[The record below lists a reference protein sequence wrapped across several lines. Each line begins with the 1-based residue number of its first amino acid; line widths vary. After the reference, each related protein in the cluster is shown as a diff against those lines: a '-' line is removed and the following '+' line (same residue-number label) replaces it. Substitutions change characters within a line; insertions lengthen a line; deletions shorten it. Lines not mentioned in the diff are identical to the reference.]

1 MPTLPISPSQILL
14 FGCGNMGGAMLRG
27 WIAGGVAPDNFTVVD
42 PRATDLPTGVR
53 LCRSASEIS
62 EQFDVVIL
70 GIKPQMLSELAGEI
84 SGLLAPNAML
94 VSILAGAETGTLSGY
109 FPHTRMVRLMPN
121 LAAAIGKSP
130 LGLYS
135 GQLDDDGKQAIEC
148 ILAPLGTSVWL
159 SDEAQMN
166 AVTALAGS
174 GPAFV
179 YRFIDALAKGGVEL
193 GLSPGISA
201 RLALSMV
208 EGAALLAAGAS
219 ESPSELAA
227 KVTSPGGTTA
237 AGLGVL
243 DADDA
248 LAGLVS
254 ATLRAASERG
264 AELARAA
271 EKEAT

>member
-1 MPTLPISPSQILL
+1 MPIFPSQILL

-27 WIAGGVAPDNFTVVD
+27 WIAGGVAADNFTVVD

-53 LCRSASEIS
+53 LCRSASEVS
-62 EQFDVVIL
+62 EQFDIVIL
-70 GIKPQMLSELAGEI
+70 GIKPQMLAELADEI
-84 SGLLAPNAML
+84 SGLVAPNAML
-94 VSILAGAETGTLSGY
+94 VSILAGAETLTLSRY
-109 FPHTRMVRLMPN
+109 FPDARIIRLMPN

-135 GQLDDDGKQAIEC
+135 SELSDDGKQVIDS
-148 ILAPLGTSVWL
+148 ILAPLGTGVWL

-179 YRFIDALAKGGVEL
+179 YRFIDTLAKGGVEL
-193 GLSPGISA
+193 GLSPEISA
-201 RLALSMV
+201 RLGLSMV
-208 EGAALLAAGAS
+208 EGAALLAAEAR

-243 DADDA
+243 DTDDA
-248 LAGLVS
+248 LARLVS

-271 EKEAT
+271 ENKTT

>member
-1 MPTLPISPSQILL
+1 
-14 FGCGNMGGAMLRG
+14 MLRG
-27 WIAGGVAPDNFTVVD
+27 WIAGGVAPGNFTVVD

-53 LCRSASEIS
+53 LCRSASEVS

-70 GIKPQMLSELAGEI
+70 GIKPQMLSELADEI

-94 VSILAGAETGTLSGY
+94 VSILAGAETATLSGY
-109 FPHTRMVRLMPN
+109 FPHTRIIRLMPN

-135 GQLDDDGKQAIEC
+135 GQLGDDGKRTIEG
-148 ILAPLGTSVWL
+148 ILAPLGTTIWL
-159 SDEAQMN
+159 SDETQMN

-193 GLSPGISA
+193 GLSPEISA

-248 LAGLVS
+248 LARLVS

-264 AELARAA
+264 AELAHAA